1 MRMNKTKTDGTSV
14 VCFRIHMGAM
24 RPSGCSGEDGV
35 RGDKGEC
42 EELYPGSSGR
52 SILRGGNG
60 TSCDVSYTRTSE
72 VAGLVETH
80 LVDEH
85 DLESLGFIGLP
96 DRDLAL
102 GDERIVQAHREH
114 IKWVLTLAL

>member
-1 MRMNKTKTDGTSV
+1 M
-14 VCFRIHMGAM
+14 
-24 RPSGCSGEDGV
+24 

-60 TSCDVSYTRTSE
+60 TSCDVSYTHAFM
-72 VAGLVETH
+72 VADLVETH

-85 DLESLGFIGLP
+85 DLEGLGFIGLP

-102 GDERIVQAHREH
+102 GDEGVAQAHREH
-114 IKWVLTLAL
+114 IEGVLTLAL